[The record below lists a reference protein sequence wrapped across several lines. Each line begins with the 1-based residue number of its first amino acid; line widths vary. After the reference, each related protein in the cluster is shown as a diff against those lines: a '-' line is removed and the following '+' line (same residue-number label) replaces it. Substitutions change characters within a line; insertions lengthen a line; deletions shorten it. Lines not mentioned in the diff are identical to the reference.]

1 MELGFRASA
10 QLQSFRIFE
19 LGHRSFI
26 ALLLRHRSNFSCSV
40 SQASVVG
47 RLVVCGCCYGQNP
60 SGVCEYGL
68 LALGL
73 SGGHLAAAVVPN
85 SGS

>member
-26 ALLLRHRSNFSCSV
+26 ALLLRHRSNFSCS
-40 SQASVVG
+40 A
-47 RLVVCGCCYGQNP
+47 
-60 SGVCEYGL
+60 GVCEYGL